1 MAKAEDGSPF
11 VTFLFPV
18 VKEIVTFLAVSSM
31 VVGGVVPYI
40 PQYRKIKKTNDATGF
55 SSYVCL
61 VLLIANILRV
71 YFWLVLFCTL
81 KKSTCTYYN
90 SI

>member
-1 MAKAEDGSPF
+1 MEAHQTADEEDHHFLLPAVIPIVKEV
-11 VTFLFPV
+11 VTFLSV
-18 VKEIVTFLAVSSM
+18 GGM

-40 PQYRKIKKTNDATGF
+40 PQYRKIRKTKDAAGF

-71 YFWLVLFCTL
+71 FFWLVTILLELDCA
-81 KKSTCTYYN
+81 
-90 SI
+90 